1 MYLTLALLFCVLHML
16 RFLQPGCTVAGTN
29 NVWMTGVLMMQFII
43 SLKHSTHGAT
53 NNHFDSCVSLCLS
66 ACLVV
71 SPTRAQQYLSFIN
84 NRFWHFPSIS
94 SLGLSEVQQ
103 IAVSRFRWFKG
114 AVKGSLL
121 LIGNKIVLH
130 IGIDCEWICHVDV
143 LNMWLPGCLLDR
155 WLQEIVM
162 DFDHRST
169 SIQGCWEC
177 LPMLESFV
185 LVQRHVCPQSPNG
198 GHSTPPVAG

>member
-1 MYLTLALLFCVLHML
+1 MYIYKDESCCASIIIKEAHYLLLSTVVHKKKCIKADINILLWWAWLKNDILLAFFFFSSSISQIMYLTLALLFCVLHML

-114 AVKGSLL
+114 AVKGR
-121 LIGNKIVLH
+121 KPFTY
-130 IGIDCEWICHVDV
+130 W
-143 LNMWLPGCLLDR
+143 
-155 WLQEIVM
+155 
-162 DFDHRST
+162 
-169 SIQGCWEC
+169 
-177 LPMLESFV
+177 
-185 LVQRHVCPQSPNG
+185 
-198 GHSTPPVAG
+198 